1 MDGDELAAMAQRLD
15 HGYNQVDKLYY
26 EVARACGL
34 PECSYWMIYDI
45 VQHGG
50 SRPVAALCSEWGYS
64 KQTINSALKHLSMR
78 GLVDLVYAEG
88 SRKNKVAQLTAEGTR
103 FSKRFIAPALDAEV
117 KALSTLTATER
128 KRFEALEISTMPRFR
143 SSSRS
148 SKKQFWKKL
157 DNERRI
163 YMKTLVRFLKPHKG
177 LVALTLLVL
186 LIDNAGTLLVPTMLA
201 NMVNV
206 GITSGSTEY
215 ILRNSLLMLGATAMA
230 SGGAVTGSYLT
241 ARLASRV
248 ACDIRCAIYRKSL
261 EFSAS
266 DFERFGTGAMITR
279 TLGDI
284 NVIQQAIIM
293 TCQLVLPMPVL
304 AVVGIILAFRI
315 DYQMGLMLLIAVAIV
330 MVLAVITVAKTA
342 PIFIRLQNFIDRM
355 NVVLREHIIG
365 ARVIRAFGREER
377 EEEREGRVFGEYAQN
392 AIRVN
397 YVFSGLDCSCFFVM
411 NMVEVCVIWLG
422 GNRVGAHAMQIASIS
437 AVLEYAILILFYIMT
452 AQMVMVTMP
461 RAKACLERAREVL
474 ELEPSIVDSADAK
487 MPSVAAEPARA
498 LAGERD
504 VVARFDHASFRFAD
518 ADQDTL
524 HDLTFSCRRGQTT
537 AIIGSTGSGKS
548 TVAKLLLRLHD
559 ITRGRVLLGER
570 DVRDI
575 TQRELRAHISYVP
588 QKAWLF
594 SGTVASNLRD
604 GLPDATEEQ
613 MRHALDI
620 AQSQFVYD
628 LERGL
633 DAAVAQG
640 GTNFSG
646 GQRQRLA
653 IARAI
658 IKPADLY
665 IFDDSFS
672 ALDFKTDAAL
682 RAALTQEMRGA
693 ALLIIAQRISTILH
707 ADQIIVLKDGEV
719 VGQGR
724 HEELMETCEVYRAIA
739 ESQMRGGEAHE

>member
-1 MDGDELAAMAQRLD
+1 
-15 HGYNQVDKLYY
+15 
-26 EVARACGL
+26 
-34 PECSYWMIYDI
+34 
-45 VQHGG
+45 
-50 SRPVAALCSEWGYS
+50 
-64 KQTINSALKHLSMR
+64 
-78 GLVDLVYAEG
+78 
-88 SRKNKVAQLTAEGTR
+88 
-103 FSKRFIAPALDAEV
+103 
-117 KALSTLTATER
+117 
-128 KRFEALEISTMPRFR
+128 
-143 SSSRS
+143 
-148 SKKQFWKKL
+148 
-157 DNERRI
+157 
-163 YMKTLVRFLKPHKG
+163 MKTLVRFLKPHKG
-177 LVALTLLVL
+177 LVALTLLIL

-201 NMVNV
+201 NMVNT

-215 ILRNSLLMLGATAMA
+215 ILRNGLLMLGATAMA

-293 TCQLVLPMPVL
+293 TCQMVLPMPVL

-355 NVVLREHIIG
+355 NVVLRENIIG
-365 ARVIRAFGREER
+365 ARVIRAFGREKR

-397 YVFSGLDCSCFFVM
+397 YVFSGLDCSCFFVI

-422 GNRVGAHAMQIASIS
+422 GNRVGAHAMQIASTS

-452 AQMVMVTMP
+452 AQMVMVAMP
-461 RAKACLERAREVL
+461 RAKACLDRAREVL
-474 ELEPSIVDSADAK
+474 ELEPSIVDSVDARDL
-487 MPSVAAEPARA
+487 SVAAAPARV

-504 VVARFDHASFRFAD
+504 VVARFDHASFRFDD
-518 ADQDTL
+518 ADEDTL
-524 HDLTFSCRRGQTT
+524 HDLDFCCRRGQTM

-559 ITRGRVLLGER
+559 ITRGRVLLGDR

-575 TQRELRAHISYVP
+575 TQRELRARVSYVP

-613 MRHALDI
+613 MRHALDV

-628 LERGL
+628 LGRGL
-633 DAAVAQG
+633 DAVVAQG

-682 RAALTQEMRGA
+682 RAALTQEMRDS

-739 ESQMRGGEAHE
+739 ESQMKGGEAHE

>member
-1 MDGDELAAMAQRLD
+1 
-15 HGYNQVDKLYY
+15 
-26 EVARACGL
+26 
-34 PECSYWMIYDI
+34 
-45 VQHGG
+45 
-50 SRPVAALCSEWGYS
+50 
-64 KQTINSALKHLSMR
+64 
-78 GLVDLVYAEG
+78 
-88 SRKNKVAQLTAEGTR
+88 
-103 FSKRFIAPALDAEV
+103 
-117 KALSTLTATER
+117 
-128 KRFEALEISTMPRFR
+128 
-143 SSSRS
+143 
-148 SKKQFWKKL
+148 
-157 DNERRI
+157 
-163 YMKTLVRFLKPHKG
+163 MKTLVRFLKPHKR

-206 GITSGSTEY
+206 GITSESTEY
-215 ILRNSLLMLGATAMA
+215 LLRNGLLMLGATAMA
-230 SGGAVTGSYLT
+230 SGGAVTGSYLA

-279 TLGDI
+279 TLGDL

-293 TCQLVLPMPVL
+293 TCQMVLPMPVL

-342 PIFIRLQNFIDRM
+342 PIFIRLQGFIDRM
-355 NVVLREHIIG
+355 NVVLRENIIG
-365 ARVIRAFGREER
+365 ARVIRAFGREKR
-377 EEEREGRVFGEYAQN
+377 EEEREGRVFEDYAQN

-461 RAKACLERAREVL
+461 RAKACLDRAREVL
-474 ELEPSIVDSADAK
+474 ELEPSIADSVDAK
-487 MPSVAAEPARA
+487 PLSTAVPAQGGAE
-498 LAGERD
+498 D

-518 ADQDTL
+518 ADEDTL
-524 HDLTFSCRRGQTT
+524 HDLNFCCRRGQTT

-559 ITRGRVLLGER
+559 ITRGRVLLGDR
-570 DVRDI
+570 DVRDV
-575 TQRELRAHISYVP
+575 TQQDLRTRVSYVP

-613 MRHALDI
+613 MRHALDV
-620 AQSQFVYD
+620 AQSQFVYS
-628 LERGL
+628 LEGGL

-665 IFDDSFS
+665 VFDDSFS

-682 RAALTQEMRGA
+682 RAALTQEMRDS

-739 ESQMRGGEAHE
+739 ESQMKGGEAHE

>member
-1 MDGDELAAMAQRLD
+1 
-15 HGYNQVDKLYY
+15 
-26 EVARACGL
+26 
-34 PECSYWMIYDI
+34 
-45 VQHGG
+45 
-50 SRPVAALCSEWGYS
+50 
-64 KQTINSALKHLSMR
+64 
-78 GLVDLVYAEG
+78 
-88 SRKNKVAQLTAEGTR
+88 
-103 FSKRFIAPALDAEV
+103 
-117 KALSTLTATER
+117 
-128 KRFEALEISTMPRFR
+128 
-143 SSSRS
+143 
-148 SKKQFWKKL
+148 
-157 DNERRI
+157 
-163 YMKTLVRFLKPHKG
+163 MKTLVRFLKPHKG
-177 LVALTLLVL
+177 LIALTLLVL

-206 GITSGSTEY
+206 GITTGSTEY
-215 ILRNSLLMLGATAMA
+215 LLNNGLLMLGATAMA
-230 SGGAVTGSYLT
+230 SGGAVTGSYLA

-266 DFERFGTGAMITR
+266 DFDRFGTGAMITR

-293 TCQLVLPMPVL
+293 TCQMVLPMPVL
-304 AVVGIILAFRI
+304 SVVGIILAFKI
-315 DYQMGLMLLIAVAIV
+315 DYQMGLMLLIAVGIV
-330 MVLAVITVAKTA
+330 MVLAVVTVAKTA
-342 PIFIRLQNFIDRM
+342 PIFIHLQNFIDNM
-355 NVVLREHIIG
+355 NVVLRENIIG
-365 ARVIRAFGREER
+365 ARVIRAFGREKH
-377 EEEREGRVFGEYAQN
+377 EEQREGRVFEDYAQN

-437 AVLEYAILILFYIMT
+437 AVLEYAILILFFIMT

-461 RAKACLERAREVL
+461 RAKACLDRAREVL
-474 ELEPSIVDSADAK
+474 DLEPSIVDTEDAK
-487 MPSVAAEPARA
+487 ASSAASTSACAHPD
-498 LAGERD
+498 ERD
-504 VVARFDHASFRFAD
+504 VVARFDHASFRFDD
-518 ADQDTL
+518 ADEDTL
-524 HDLTFSCRRGQTT
+524 HDLDFCCRRGQTT

-559 ITRGRVLLGER
+559 VTRGRVLLGGC
-570 DVRDI
+570 DVRDAA
-575 TQRELRAHISYVP
+575 QRDLRARISYVP

-604 GLPDATEEQ
+604 GLPNATEGQ
-613 MRHALDI
+613 MRHALDV

-628 LERGL
+628 LAGGL
-633 DAAVAQG
+633 DAVVAQG

-682 RAALTQEMRGA
+682 RAALTQEMRDA
-693 ALLIIAQRISTILH
+693 ALVIIAQRISTILH

>member
-1 MDGDELAAMAQRLD
+1 
-15 HGYNQVDKLYY
+15 
-26 EVARACGL
+26 
-34 PECSYWMIYDI
+34 
-45 VQHGG
+45 
-50 SRPVAALCSEWGYS
+50 
-64 KQTINSALKHLSMR
+64 
-78 GLVDLVYAEG
+78 
-88 SRKNKVAQLTAEGTR
+88 
-103 FSKRFIAPALDAEV
+103 
-117 KALSTLTATER
+117 
-128 KRFEALEISTMPRFR
+128 
-143 SSSRS
+143 
-148 SKKQFWKKL
+148 
-157 DNERRI
+157 
-163 YMKTLVRFLKPHKG
+163 MKTLVRFLKPHKG
-177 LVALTLLVL
+177 LVALTLLIL

-215 ILRNSLLMLGATAMA
+215 ILRNGLLMLGATAMA

-293 TCQLVLPMPVL
+293 TCQMVLPMPVL

-342 PIFIRLQNFIDRM
+342 PIFIRLQSFVDRM
-355 NVVLREHIIG
+355 NVVLRENIVG
-365 ARVIRAFGREER
+365 ARVIRAFGREQR
-377 EEEREGRVFGEYAQN
+377 EEQREGRVFEDYAQN

-437 AVLEYAILILFYIMT
+437 AVLEYAILILFFIMM

-461 RAKACLERAREVL
+461 RAKACLDRAREVL

-487 MPSVAAEPARA
+487 VPLAVAAPARA

-518 ADQDTL
+518 ADEDTL

-575 TQRELRAHISYVP
+575 TQRELRARVSYVP

-613 MRHALDI
+613 MRHALDV

-682 RAALTQEMRGA
+682 RAALMQEMRGA
-693 ALLIIAQRISTILH
+693 VLLIIAQRISTILH

-739 ESQMRGGEAHE
+739 ESQMRGGEVHE

>member
-1 MDGDELAAMAQRLD
+1 
-15 HGYNQVDKLYY
+15 
-26 EVARACGL
+26 
-34 PECSYWMIYDI
+34 
-45 VQHGG
+45 
-50 SRPVAALCSEWGYS
+50 
-64 KQTINSALKHLSMR
+64 
-78 GLVDLVYAEG
+78 
-88 SRKNKVAQLTAEGTR
+88 
-103 FSKRFIAPALDAEV
+103 
-117 KALSTLTATER
+117 
-128 KRFEALEISTMPRFR
+128 
-143 SSSRS
+143 
-148 SKKQFWKKL
+148 
-157 DNERRI
+157 
-163 YMKTLVRFLKPHKG
+163 MKTLVRFLKPHKG
-177 LVALTLLVL
+177 LIALTLLVL

-206 GITSGSTEY
+206 GITTGSTEY
-215 ILRNSLLMLGATAMA
+215 LLNNGLLMLGATAMA
-230 SGGAVTGSYLT
+230 SGGAVTGSYLA

-266 DFERFGTGAMITR
+266 DFDRFGTGAMITR

-293 TCQLVLPMPVL
+293 TCQMVLPMPVL
-304 AVVGIILAFRI
+304 SIVGIILAFKI
-315 DYQMGLMLLIAVAIV
+315 DYQMGLMLLIAVGIV
-330 MVLAVITVAKTA
+330 MVLAVVTVAKTA
-342 PIFIRLQNFIDRM
+342 PIFIHLQNFIDNM
-355 NVVLREHIIG
+355 NVVLRENIIG
-365 ARVIRAFGREER
+365 ARVIRAFGREKR
-377 EEEREGRVFGEYAQN
+377 EEQREGRVFEDYAQN

-437 AVLEYAILILFYIMT
+437 AVLEYAILILFFIMT

-461 RAKACLERAREVL
+461 RAKACLDRAREVL
-474 ELEPSIVDSADAK
+474 DLEPSIVDTEDAK
-487 MPSVAAEPARA
+487 ASSAVSTSACAHPD
-498 LAGERD
+498 ERD
-504 VVARFDHASFRFAD
+504 VVARFDHASFRFDD
-518 ADQDTL
+518 ADEDTL
-524 HDLTFSCRRGQTT
+524 HDLDFCCRRGQTT

-559 ITRGRVLLGER
+559 VTRGRVLLGGC
-570 DVRDI
+570 DVRDAA
-575 TQRELRAHISYVP
+575 QRDLRARISYVP

-604 GLPDATEEQ
+604 GLPNATEGQ
-613 MRHALDI
+613 MRHALDV

-628 LERGL
+628 LAGGL
-633 DAAVAQG
+633 DAVVAQG

-682 RAALTQEMRGA
+682 RAALTQEMRDA
-693 ALLIIAQRISTILH
+693 ALVIIAQRISTILH

>member
-1 MDGDELAAMAQRLD
+1 
-15 HGYNQVDKLYY
+15 
-26 EVARACGL
+26 
-34 PECSYWMIYDI
+34 
-45 VQHGG
+45 
-50 SRPVAALCSEWGYS
+50 
-64 KQTINSALKHLSMR
+64 
-78 GLVDLVYAEG
+78 
-88 SRKNKVAQLTAEGTR
+88 
-103 FSKRFIAPALDAEV
+103 
-117 KALSTLTATER
+117 
-128 KRFEALEISTMPRFR
+128 
-143 SSSRS
+143 
-148 SKKQFWKKL
+148 
-157 DNERRI
+157 
-163 YMKTLVRFLKPHKG
+163 MKTLVRFLKPHKG
-177 LVALTLLVL
+177 LIALTLLVL

-206 GITSGSTEY
+206 GITTGSTEY
-215 ILRNSLLMLGATAMA
+215 LLNNGLLMLGATAMA
-230 SGGAVTGSYLT
+230 SGGAVTGSYLA

-266 DFERFGTGAMITR
+266 DFDRFGTGAMITR

-293 TCQLVLPMPVL
+293 TCQMVLPMPVL
-304 AVVGIILAFRI
+304 SVVGIILAFKI
-315 DYQMGLMLLIAVAIV
+315 DYQMGLMLLIAVGIV
-330 MVLAVITVAKTA
+330 MVLAVVTVAKTA
-342 PIFIRLQNFIDRM
+342 PIFIHLQNFIDSM
-355 NVVLREHIIG
+355 NVVLRENIIG
-365 ARVIRAFGREER
+365 ARVIRAFGREKH
-377 EEEREGRVFGEYAQN
+377 EEQREGRVFEDYAQN

-437 AVLEYAILILFYIMT
+437 AVLEYAILILFFIMT

-461 RAKACLERAREVL
+461 RAKACLDRAREVL
-474 ELEPSIVDSADAK
+474 DLEPSIVDTEDAK
-487 MPSVAAEPARA
+487 ASSAVSTSACAHPD
-498 LAGERD
+498 ERD
-504 VVARFDHASFRFAD
+504 VVARFDHASFRFDD
-518 ADQDTL
+518 ADEDTL
-524 HDLTFSCRRGQTT
+524 HDLDFCCRRGQIT

-559 ITRGRVLLGER
+559 VTRGRVLLGGC

-575 TQRELRAHISYVP
+575 TQRDLRVRISYVP

-594 SGTVASNLRD
+594 SGTVGSNLRD
-604 GLPDATEEQ
+604 GLPNATEDQ
-613 MRHALDI
+613 MRHALDV

-628 LERGL
+628 LAGGL
-633 DAAVAQG
+633 NAVVAQG

-682 RAALTQEMRGA
+682 RAALTQEMRDA
-693 ALLIIAQRISTILH
+693 ALVIIAQRISTILH

>member
-1 MDGDELAAMAQRLD
+1 
-15 HGYNQVDKLYY
+15 
-26 EVARACGL
+26 
-34 PECSYWMIYDI
+34 
-45 VQHGG
+45 
-50 SRPVAALCSEWGYS
+50 
-64 KQTINSALKHLSMR
+64 
-78 GLVDLVYAEG
+78 
-88 SRKNKVAQLTAEGTR
+88 
-103 FSKRFIAPALDAEV
+103 
-117 KALSTLTATER
+117 
-128 KRFEALEISTMPRFR
+128 
-143 SSSRS
+143 
-148 SKKQFWKKL
+148 
-157 DNERRI
+157 
-163 YMKTLVRFLKPHKG
+163 MKTLVRFLKPHKG
-177 LVALTLLVL
+177 LIALTLLVL

-206 GITSGSTEY
+206 GITTGSTEY
-215 ILRNSLLMLGATAMA
+215 LLNNGLLMLGATAMA
-230 SGGAVTGSYLT
+230 SGGAVTGSYLA

-266 DFERFGTGAMITR
+266 DFDRFGTGAMITR

-293 TCQLVLPMPVL
+293 TCQMVLPMPVL
-304 AVVGIILAFRI
+304 SIVGIILAFKI
-315 DYQMGLMLLIAVAIV
+315 DYQMGLMLLIAVGIV
-330 MVLAVITVAKTA
+330 MVLAVVTVAKTA
-342 PIFIRLQNFIDRM
+342 PIFIHLQNFIDNM
-355 NVVLREHIIG
+355 NVVLRENIIG
-365 ARVIRAFGREER
+365 ARVIRAFGREKH
-377 EEEREGRVFGEYAQN
+377 EEQREGRVFEDYAQN

-437 AVLEYAILILFYIMT
+437 AVLEYAILILFFIMT

-461 RAKACLERAREVL
+461 RAKACLDRAREVL
-474 ELEPSIVDSADAK
+474 DLEPSIVDTEDAK
-487 MPSVAAEPARA
+487 ASSAVSTPACA
-498 LAGERD
+498 HPDERD
-504 VVARFDHASFRFAD
+504 VVARFDHASFRFDD
-518 ADQDTL
+518 ADEDTL
-524 HDLTFSCRRGQTT
+524 HDLDFCCRRGQTT

-559 ITRGRVLLGER
+559 VTRGRVLLGGC

-575 TQRELRAHISYVP
+575 TQRDLRARISYVP

-604 GLPDATEEQ
+604 GLPNATEDQ
-613 MRHALDI
+613 MRHALDV

-628 LERGL
+628 LAGGL
-633 DAAVAQG
+633 DAVVAQG

-682 RAALTQEMRGA
+682 RAALTQEMRDA
-693 ALLIIAQRISTILH
+693 ALVIIAQRISTILH

>member
-1 MDGDELAAMAQRLD
+1 
-15 HGYNQVDKLYY
+15 
-26 EVARACGL
+26 
-34 PECSYWMIYDI
+34 
-45 VQHGG
+45 
-50 SRPVAALCSEWGYS
+50 
-64 KQTINSALKHLSMR
+64 
-78 GLVDLVYAEG
+78 
-88 SRKNKVAQLTAEGTR
+88 
-103 FSKRFIAPALDAEV
+103 
-117 KALSTLTATER
+117 
-128 KRFEALEISTMPRFR
+128 
-143 SSSRS
+143 
-148 SKKQFWKKL
+148 
-157 DNERRI
+157 
-163 YMKTLVRFLKPHKG
+163 MKTLVRFLKPHKE
-177 LVALTLLVL
+177 LVVLTLLVL

-215 ILRNSLLMLGATAMA
+215 LLRNGLLMLGASAMA
-230 SGGAVTGSYLT
+230 SGGAVSGSYLA

-261 EFSAS
+261 EFAAS
-266 DFERFGTGAMITR
+266 DFDRFGTGAMITR

-293 TCQLVLPMPVL
+293 TCQMVLPMPVL

-342 PIFIRLQNFIDRM
+342 PIFIRLQSFVDRM
-355 NVVLREHIIG
+355 NVVLRENIVG
-365 ARVIRAFGREER
+365 ARVIRAFGREQR
-377 EEEREGRVFGEYAQN
+377 EEQREGRVFEDYAQN

-437 AVLEYAILILFYIMT
+437 AVLEYAILILFFIMM

-461 RAKACLERAREVL
+461 RAKACLDRAREVL
-474 ELEPSIVDSADAK
+474 ELESSIVDSADAK
-487 MPSVAAEPARA
+487 APLAAAAPACA

-559 ITRGRVLLGER
+559 STHGRVLLGER

-575 TQRELRAHISYVP
+575 AQRELRARVSYVP

-613 MRHALDI
+613 MRHALDV

-682 RAALTQEMRGA
+682 RAALTQEMCDS

>member
-1 MDGDELAAMAQRLD
+1 
-15 HGYNQVDKLYY
+15 
-26 EVARACGL
+26 
-34 PECSYWMIYDI
+34 
-45 VQHGG
+45 
-50 SRPVAALCSEWGYS
+50 
-64 KQTINSALKHLSMR
+64 
-78 GLVDLVYAEG
+78 
-88 SRKNKVAQLTAEGTR
+88 
-103 FSKRFIAPALDAEV
+103 
-117 KALSTLTATER
+117 
-128 KRFEALEISTMPRFR
+128 
-143 SSSRS
+143 
-148 SKKQFWKKL
+148 
-157 DNERRI
+157 
-163 YMKTLVRFLKPHKG
+163 MKTLVRFLKPHKG

-230 SGGAVTGSYLT
+230 SGGAVTGSYLA

-279 TLGDI
+279 TLGDL

-293 TCQLVLPMPVL
+293 TCQMVLPMPVL

-342 PIFIRLQNFIDRM
+342 PIFIRLQGFIDRM
-355 NVVLREHIIG
+355 NVVLRENIIG
-365 ARVIRAFGREER
+365 ARVIRAFGREKR
-377 EEEREGRVFGEYAQN
+377 EEEREGRVFEDYAQN

-422 GNRVGAHAMQIASIS
+422 GNRVGAHAVQIASIS
-437 AVLEYAILILFYIMT
+437 AVLEYAILILFFIMM

-461 RAKACLERAREVL
+461 RAKACLDRAREVL
-474 ELEPSIVDSADAK
+474 ELEPSIADSVDAK
-487 MPSVAAEPARA
+487 PLSTAVPAQGGAE
-498 LAGERD
+498 D

-518 ADQDTL
+518 ADEDTL
-524 HDLTFSCRRGQTT
+524 HDLNFCCRRGQTT

-559 ITRGRVLLGER
+559 ITRGRVLLGDR
-570 DVRDI
+570 DVRDV
-575 TQRELRAHISYVP
+575 TQQDLRTRVSYVP

-613 MRHALDI
+613 MRHALDV
-620 AQSQFVYD
+620 AQSQFVYS
-628 LERGL
+628 LEGGL

-665 IFDDSFS
+665 VFDDSFS

-682 RAALTQEMRGA
+682 RAALTQEMRDS

-739 ESQMRGGEAHE
+739 ESQMKGGEAHE

>member
-1 MDGDELAAMAQRLD
+1 
-15 HGYNQVDKLYY
+15 
-26 EVARACGL
+26 
-34 PECSYWMIYDI
+34 
-45 VQHGG
+45 
-50 SRPVAALCSEWGYS
+50 
-64 KQTINSALKHLSMR
+64 
-78 GLVDLVYAEG
+78 
-88 SRKNKVAQLTAEGTR
+88 
-103 FSKRFIAPALDAEV
+103 
-117 KALSTLTATER
+117 
-128 KRFEALEISTMPRFR
+128 
-143 SSSRS
+143 
-148 SKKQFWKKL
+148 
-157 DNERRI
+157 
-163 YMKTLVRFLKPHKG
+163 MKTLVRFLKPHKE
-177 LVALTLLVL
+177 LVVLTLLVL

-215 ILRNSLLMLGATAMA
+215 LLRNGLLMLGASAMA
-230 SGGAVTGSYLT
+230 SGGAVSGSYLA

-261 EFSAS
+261 EFAAS
-266 DFERFGTGAMITR
+266 DFDRFGTGAMITR

-293 TCQLVLPMPVL
+293 TCQMVLPMPVL

-342 PIFIRLQNFIDRM
+342 PIFIRLQSFVDRM
-355 NVVLREHIIG
+355 NVVLRENIVG
-365 ARVIRAFGREER
+365 ARVIRAFGREQR
-377 EEEREGRVFGEYAQN
+377 EEQREGRVFEDYAQN

-437 AVLEYAILILFYIMT
+437 AVLEYAILILFFIMM

-461 RAKACLERAREVL
+461 RAKACLDRAREVL
-474 ELEPSIVDSADAK
+474 ELESSIVDSADAK
-487 MPSVAAEPARA
+487 APLAAAAPACA

-559 ITRGRVLLGER
+559 STHGRVLLGER

-575 TQRELRAHISYVP
+575 AQRELRARVSYVP

-613 MRHALDI
+613 MRHALDV

-672 ALDFKTDAAL
+672 ALDFKTDATL
-682 RAALTQEMRGA
+682 RAALTQEMCDS

-719 VGQGR
+719 VGQGS

-739 ESQMRGGEAHE
+739 ESQMKGGEAHE

>member
-1 MDGDELAAMAQRLD
+1 
-15 HGYNQVDKLYY
+15 
-26 EVARACGL
+26 
-34 PECSYWMIYDI
+34 
-45 VQHGG
+45 
-50 SRPVAALCSEWGYS
+50 
-64 KQTINSALKHLSMR
+64 
-78 GLVDLVYAEG
+78 
-88 SRKNKVAQLTAEGTR
+88 
-103 FSKRFIAPALDAEV
+103 
-117 KALSTLTATER
+117 
-128 KRFEALEISTMPRFR
+128 
-143 SSSRS
+143 
-148 SKKQFWKKL
+148 
-157 DNERRI
+157 
-163 YMKTLVRFLKPHKG
+163 MKTLVRFLKPHKG
-177 LVALTLLVL
+177 LVALTLLIL

-215 ILRNSLLMLGATAMA
+215 ILRNGLLMLGATAMA

-293 TCQLVLPMPVL
+293 TCQMVLPMPVL

-330 MVLAVITVAKTA
+330 MVLAMITVAKTA
-342 PIFIRLQNFIDRM
+342 PIFIRLQSFVDRM
-355 NVVLREHIIG
+355 NVVLRENIVG
-365 ARVIRAFGREER
+365 ARVIRAFGREQR
-377 EEEREGRVFGEYAQN
+377 EEQREGRVFEDYAQN

-437 AVLEYAILILFYIMT
+437 AVLEYAILILFFIMM

-461 RAKACLERAREVL
+461 RAKACLDRAREVL

-487 MPSVAAEPARA
+487 VPLAVAAPARA

-518 ADQDTL
+518 ADEDTL

-575 TQRELRAHISYVP
+575 TQRELRARVSYVP

-613 MRHALDI
+613 MRHALDV
-620 AQSQFVYD
+620 AQSQFVYN

-682 RAALTQEMRGA
+682 RAALTQEMRGS

>member
-1 MDGDELAAMAQRLD
+1 
-15 HGYNQVDKLYY
+15 
-26 EVARACGL
+26 
-34 PECSYWMIYDI
+34 
-45 VQHGG
+45 
-50 SRPVAALCSEWGYS
+50 
-64 KQTINSALKHLSMR
+64 
-78 GLVDLVYAEG
+78 
-88 SRKNKVAQLTAEGTR
+88 
-103 FSKRFIAPALDAEV
+103 
-117 KALSTLTATER
+117 
-128 KRFEALEISTMPRFR
+128 
-143 SSSRS
+143 
-148 SKKQFWKKL
+148 
-157 DNERRI
+157 
-163 YMKTLVRFLKPHKG
+163 MKTLVRFLKPHKG
-177 LVALTLLVL
+177 LIALTLLVL

-206 GITSGSTEY
+206 GITTGSTEY
-215 ILRNSLLMLGATAMA
+215 LLNNGLLMLGATAMA
-230 SGGAVTGSYLT
+230 SGGAVTGSYLA

-266 DFERFGTGAMITR
+266 DFDRFGTGAMITR

-293 TCQLVLPMPVL
+293 TCQMVLPMPVL
-304 AVVGIILAFRI
+304 SIVGIILAFKV
-315 DYQMGLMLLIAVAIV
+315 DYQMGLMLLIGVGIV
-330 MVLAVITVAKTA
+330 MVLAVVTVAKTA
-342 PIFIRLQNFIDRM
+342 PIFIHLQNFIDNM
-355 NVVLREHIIG
+355 NVVLRENIIG
-365 ARVIRAFGREER
+365 ARVIRAFGREKH
-377 EEEREGRVFGEYAQN
+377 EEQREGRVFEDYAQN

-437 AVLEYAILILFYIMT
+437 AVLEYAILILFFIMT

-461 RAKACLERAREVL
+461 RAKACLDRAREVL
-474 ELEPSIVDSADAK
+474 DLEPSIVDTEDAK
-487 MPSVAAEPARA
+487 ASSAVSTPACA
-498 LAGERD
+498 HPDKQD
-504 VVARFDHASFRFAD
+504 VVARFDHASFRFDD
-518 ADQDTL
+518 ADEDTL
-524 HDLTFSCRRGQTT
+524 HDLDFCCRRGQTT

-559 ITRGRVLLGER
+559 VTRGRVLLGGC

-575 TQRELRAHISYVP
+575 TQRDLRARISYVP

-604 GLPDATEEQ
+604 GLPNATEDQ
-613 MRHALDI
+613 MRHALDV

-628 LERGL
+628 LAGGL
-633 DAAVAQG
+633 DAVVAQG

-682 RAALTQEMRGA
+682 RAALTQEMRDA
-693 ALLIIAQRISTILH
+693 ALVIIAQRISTILH

>member
-1 MDGDELAAMAQRLD
+1 
-15 HGYNQVDKLYY
+15 
-26 EVARACGL
+26 
-34 PECSYWMIYDI
+34 
-45 VQHGG
+45 
-50 SRPVAALCSEWGYS
+50 
-64 KQTINSALKHLSMR
+64 
-78 GLVDLVYAEG
+78 
-88 SRKNKVAQLTAEGTR
+88 
-103 FSKRFIAPALDAEV
+103 
-117 KALSTLTATER
+117 
-128 KRFEALEISTMPRFR
+128 
-143 SSSRS
+143 
-148 SKKQFWKKL
+148 
-157 DNERRI
+157 
-163 YMKTLVRFLKPHKG
+163 MKTLVRFLKPHKG
-177 LVALTLLVL
+177 LIALTLLVL

-206 GITSGSTEY
+206 GITTGSTEY
-215 ILRNSLLMLGATAMA
+215 LLNNGLLMLGATAMA
-230 SGGAVTGSYLT
+230 SGGAVTGSYLA

-266 DFERFGTGAMITR
+266 DFDRFGTGAMITR

-293 TCQLVLPMPVL
+293 TCQMVLPMPVL
-304 AVVGIILAFRI
+304 SIVGIILAFKV
-315 DYQMGLMLLIAVAIV
+315 DYQMGLMLLIAVGIV
-330 MVLAVITVAKTA
+330 MVLAVVTVAKTA
-342 PIFIRLQNFIDRM
+342 PIFIHLQNFIDNM
-355 NVVLREHIIG
+355 NVVLRENIIG
-365 ARVIRAFGREER
+365 ARVIRAFGREKH
-377 EEEREGRVFGEYAQN
+377 EEQREGRVFEDYAQN

-437 AVLEYAILILFYIMT
+437 AVLEYAILILFFIMT

-461 RAKACLERAREVL
+461 RAKACLDRAREVL
-474 ELEPSIVDSADAK
+474 DLEPSIVDTEDAK
-487 MPSVAAEPARA
+487 ASSAVSTPACA
-498 LAGERD
+498 HPDKQD
-504 VVARFDHASFRFAD
+504 VVARFDHASFRFDD
-518 ADQDTL
+518 ADEDTL
-524 HDLTFSCRRGQTT
+524 HDLDFCCRRGQTT

-559 ITRGRVLLGER
+559 VTRGRVLLGGC

-575 TQRELRAHISYVP
+575 TQRDLRARISYVP

-604 GLPDATEEQ
+604 GLPNATEDQ
-613 MRHALDI
+613 MRHALDV

-628 LERGL
+628 LAGGL
-633 DAAVAQG
+633 DAVVAQG

-682 RAALTQEMRGA
+682 RAALTQEMRDA
-693 ALLIIAQRISTILH
+693 ALVIIAQRISTILH